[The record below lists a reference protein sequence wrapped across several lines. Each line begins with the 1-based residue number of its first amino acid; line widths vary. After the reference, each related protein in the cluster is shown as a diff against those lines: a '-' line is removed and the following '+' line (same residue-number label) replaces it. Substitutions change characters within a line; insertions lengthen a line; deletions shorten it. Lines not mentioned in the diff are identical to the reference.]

1 MQRPSHR
8 RNRLEALERRL
19 FLSAP
24 PHRAVHHPQ
33 PPAVSHVLIISVD
46 GLHQADVTDP
56 ALQQSLA
63 TIEALKQQGIS
74 YSHASTTHPSD
85 SFPGTLAY
93 LTGAGPGTTGVFYD
107 DSYSRTLFAPGSN
120 PAKSSPGTE
129 VQYAENIDKNQN
141 LISGGGNFDASSID
155 PAQLPLDKN
164 GNPVYPHSFLKVNTI
179 FNVAHD
185 AGLFTAYADKHPAYE
200 IVNGPS
206 GNGLDEFYA
215 VEVNSTTALLDPS
228 TGKTV
233 NADALVAAN
242 PFTDVSK
249 YTLVDPSTDPLGPKD
264 PNLELTT
271 NNVLLTERNDDVRV
285 QGILNEINGMNPL
298 GTKSAKVPNLFGF
311 NFQAVS
317 VAEKDTNGGVTLLP
331 NGQAGPPTNLL
342 KAAMAHTDASINAI
356 VGALKANKLWSSTLI
371 ALTAKHGQTPRVGN
385 AGLMKDSTLPD
396 LLNGKG
402 ITVAQATQ
410 DDVSLIYLKDQ
421 TQTAAAVSAIQ
432 ALKASGTIDVYFK
445 GNKITLPASQI
456 VNQVL
461 SGDALQHAGL
471 GNPAAN
477 STTPDI
483 IVTLKPGYIWVG
495 NPLNFAHKNGEHGG
509 FSADDTHVPLILST
523 GNTAASFSGQV
534 ISKPVATKQIAV
546 TVLEALGLDPHKLQ
560 GAMAE
565 HTQALPFSVPGQHDQ
580 GGDNNQQN
588 RQEKQ
593 VASLFNG
600 LDQNKDK

>member
-1 MQRPSHR
+1 MHRPSHR
-8 RNRLEALERRL
+8 RNRVEVLERRL
-19 FLSAP
+19 FLSASPHLAHPKP
-24 PHRAVHHPQ
+24 PT
-33 PPAVSHVLIISVD
+33 VSHVLIISVD

-129 VQYAENIDKNQN
+129 VMYAENIDKNQN

-164 GNPVYPHSFLKVNTI
+164 GKPVYPHSFLKVNTI

-185 AGLFTAYADKHPAYE
+185 AGLFTAFSDKHPAYE

-215 VEVNSTTALLDPS
+215 PEVNSTSALLDL
-228 TGKTV
+228 TTNKTV

-249 YTLVDPSTDPLGPKD
+249 YKLVDPSTDPLGAMD
-264 PNLELTT
+264 PNLEGTT
-271 NNVLLTERNDDVRV
+271 NNVLLTERNDDLKV
-285 QGILNEINGMNPL
+285 QAILNEINGKDPF
-298 GTKSAKVPNLFGF
+298 GTKAAKVPNLFGF

-317 VAEKDTNGGVTLLP
+317 VAEKDATGGVTLLP
-331 NGQAGPPTNLL
+331 NGQEGPPTDLL

-356 VGALKANKLWSSTLI
+356 VSALKTNNLWSSTLI

-402 ITVAQATQ
+402 IAVAQATQ

-432 ALKASGTIDVYFK
+432 ALKASGTIDVFFK

-456 VNQVL
+456 INQVL

-495 NPLNFAHKNGEHGG
+495 NPLKFAHKNAEHGG

-523 GNTAASFSGQV
+523 GSTAASFSGQV

-560 GAMAE
+560 GAVAE
-565 HTQALPFSVPGQHDQ
+565 HTQALPLSVPGQHDQ

-588 RQEKQ
+588 EQEKQ